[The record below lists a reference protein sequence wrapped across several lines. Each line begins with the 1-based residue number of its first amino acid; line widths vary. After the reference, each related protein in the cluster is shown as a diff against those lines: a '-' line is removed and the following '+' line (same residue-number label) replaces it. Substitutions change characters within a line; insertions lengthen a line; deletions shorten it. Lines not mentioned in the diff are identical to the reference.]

1 MASPSALAPL
11 LRCPA
16 GPHALRNPTALPCG
30 HAVCSVHL
38 DAAPLCPVPVCPLPP
53 APARPRI
60 PALSRVHYAAAPPAQ
75 PPVPPPVSDHRSDV
89 TLNKIIALVDRTLAR
104 LHPDPSPAPD
114 SDSDSDAADAPRP
127 ASSARPAARR
137 DSSHPRSPLPPP
149 VRGRPRAPR
158 PRRPA
163 APPSLPPTSGP
174 PVPPSD
180 DAILAEFDK
189 KLLEELTCHI
199 CYVLFYQPVTTP
211 CQHTYCA
218 KCLQRSLDH
227 STTCP
232 VCRHEL
238 PTYFFQDQPV
248 NKTIM
253 AIILKA
259 YPLLYQE
266 RGDAIEEEERHARLN
281 TPIFVCNLTFPGIPT
296 FLHFFEPRYRL
307 MLRRCLESPY
317 PRFGMIMSP
326 KAGSPQTDYG
336 VMLEIRSV
344 QMLPDGRSM
353 VETWGSTRFRILE
366 RGTLDGYMVGRVER
380 IDDYADDLTETLVLD
395 DEEPNAALTPIPA
408 PDRLLR
414 RIAST
419 LTGVSSSV
427 QPTASVSAIAT
438 PSISSSSSSAAASTP
453 RAPRQPTNAELM
465 DTCRA
470 FLDRLQRGAAP
481 WVVQRLSQTYGAMP
495 SDPAQFAF
503 WVALVLPIEEHEKAK
518 LLPIR
523 SARLRLMLVV
533 HWIEQLNNNWYAWVF
548 LAFVKGSGWVAHPK
562 SPVLLCLLWTVV
574 VLTLSR
580 FIGWI

>member
-1 MASPSALAPL
+1 
-11 LRCPA
+11 
-16 GPHALRNPTALPCG
+16 
-30 HAVCSVHL
+30 
-38 DAAPLCPVPVCPLPP
+38 
-53 APARPRI
+53 
-60 PALSRVHYAAAPPAQ
+60 
-75 PPVPPPVSDHRSDV
+75 
-89 TLNKIIALVDRTLAR
+89 
-104 LHPDPSPAPD
+104 
-114 SDSDSDAADAPRP
+114 
-127 ASSARPAARR
+127 
-137 DSSHPRSPLPPP
+137 
-149 VRGRPRAPR
+149 
-158 PRRPA
+158 
-163 APPSLPPTSGP
+163 
-174 PVPPSD
+174 
-180 DAILAEFDK
+180 
-189 KLLEELTCHI
+189 ELTCHI

-232 VCRHEL
+232 ICRHEL
-238 PTYFFQDQPV
+238 PSHFFQDQPT

-253 AIILKA
+253 AIILRA

-266 RGDAIEEEERHARLN
+266 RGDAIQEEERHARLN
-281 TPIFVCNLTFPGIPT
+281 TPIFVSTLTFPGIPT

-326 KAGSPQTDYG
+326 KPGAPQIDYG

-353 VETWGSTRFRILE
+353 VETWGSSRFRILE
-366 RGTLDGYMVGRVER
+366 RGTLDGYTVGRVER
-380 IDDYADDLTETLVLD
+380 IEDYADDLAETLV
-395 DEEPNAALTPIPA
+395 DEEEVSSTGLTPSPA
-408 PDRLLR
+408 SERPLLR

-419 LTGVSSSV
+419 LTGGGSSPT
-427 QPTASVSAIAT
+427 QPTASTSSPSVSSA
-438 PSISSSSSSAAASTP
+438 SSSSAHPPRT

-465 DTCRA
+465 ETCRA

-533 HWIEQLNNNWYAWVF
+533 HWIEQLNNHWYAWVF
-548 LAFVKGSGWVAHPK
+548 LALLKGSGWVAHPR
-562 SPVLLCLLWTVV
+562 SPVLPCLMWTVV
-574 VLTLSR
+574 VLTVSR